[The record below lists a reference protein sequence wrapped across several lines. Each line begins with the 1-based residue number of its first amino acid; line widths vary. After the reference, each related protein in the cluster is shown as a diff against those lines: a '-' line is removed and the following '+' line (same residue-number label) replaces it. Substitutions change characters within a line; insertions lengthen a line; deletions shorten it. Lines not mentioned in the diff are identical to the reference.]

1 MSDKEWEIFKEKV
14 QPIKASGKVKYARK
28 KTATKSVQERKVINE
43 NFNEINLEE
52 QSEAIRQLDKNILRK
67 IKKGNLIIEESLDL
81 HGYTLEESKEKVV
94 KFIENNFNNKKR
106 FLLIITGKGRRL
118 GVSEG
123 WRGKGRL
130 KENVPH
136 WLSSVYLSK
145 YVLWFD
151 KATSDKGGDGA
162 LMVYLKKSKNELR

>member
-94 KFIENNFNNKKR
+94 KFIERNFNNKKR

-162 LMVYLKKSKNELR
+162 LMVYLKKSKNEFG

>member
-28 KTATKSVQERKVINE
+28 KTATKSVQERKVVNE

-81 HGYTLEESKEKVV
+81 HGYTLKESKEKVV
-94 KFIENNFNNKKR
+94 KFIEKNYNNKKR

-162 LMVYLKKSKNELR
+162 LMVYLKKSKNEFG

>member
-14 QPIKASGKVKYARK
+14 QPIKASGKVKYTKK
-28 KTATKSVQERKVINE
+28 KTAAKSVQERKVI
-43 NFNEINLEE
+43 NEINLEE

-94 KFIENNFNNKKR
+94 KFIEKNYNNKKR
-106 FLLIITGKGRRL
+106 FLLIVTGKGKRL

-123 WRGKGRL
+123 WRGKGKL

-145 YVLWFD
+145 YILWFD

-162 LMVYLKKSKNELR
+162 LMVYLKKSKNEFG

>member
-14 QPIKASGKVKYARK
+14 QPIKASGKVKYTKK
-28 KTATKSVQERKVINE
+28 KTAAKSVQESKVI
-43 NFNEINLEE
+43 NEINLEE

-94 KFIENNFNNKKR
+94 KFIERNYNNKKR

-123 WRGKGRL
+123 WRGEGKL

-145 YVLWFD
+145 YILWFD

-162 LMVYLKKSKNELR
+162 LMVYLKKSKNEFG

>member
-1 MSDKEWEIFKEKV
+1 M
-14 QPIKASGKVKYARK
+14 
-28 KTATKSVQERKVINE
+28 
-43 NFNEINLEE
+43 EE

-94 KFIENNFNNKKR
+94 KFIEKNFNNKKR

-123 WRGKGRL
+123 WRGEGKL

-162 LMVYLKKSKNELR
+162 LMVYLKKSKNEFG

>member
-28 KTATKSVQERKVINE
+28 KSATKSFQERKVIKE
-43 NFNEINLEE
+43 NFNEINLDE

-81 HGYTLEESKEKVV
+81 HGYTIEQSKEKVV
-94 KFIENNFNNKKR
+94 KFIEKNYNNKKR

-123 WRGKGRL
+123 WRGEGKL
-130 KENVPH
+130 KKNVPH

-145 YVLWFD
+145 YILWFD

-162 LMVYLKKSKNELR
+162 LMVYLKKSKNEFG

>member
-1 MSDKEWEIFKEKV
+1 MPE
-14 QPIKASGKVKYARK
+14 K
-28 KTATKSVQERKVINE
+28 KTATKSVQERKVVNE

-81 HGYTLEESKEKVV
+81 HGYTLKESKEKVV
-94 KFIENNFNNKKR
+94 KFIEKNYNNKKR

-162 LMVYLKKSKNELR
+162 LMVYLKKSKNEFG

>member
-14 QPIKASGKVKYARK
+14 QPIKASGKVNYVRK
-28 KTATKSVQERKVINE
+28 KPAAKSVQERKAIKVNL
-43 NFNEINLEE
+43 NEINLEE
-52 QSEAIRQLDKNILRK
+52 QSEAIRRLDKNILRK
-67 IKKGNLIIEESLDL
+67 IKKGNLIVEESLDL

-94 KFIENNFNNKKR
+94 KFIEKNYENKKR

-118 GVSEG
+118 GVSDGWKGEG
-123 WRGKGRL
+123 KL

-145 YVLWFD
+145 YILWFD
-151 KATSDKGGDGA
+151 RATSDKGGDGA
-162 LMVYLKKSKNELR
+162 LMVYLKKSKNKFG

>member
-14 QPIKASGKVKYARK
+14 QPIKASGKVKYTKK
-28 KTATKSVQERKVINE
+28 KTTASSVQERKVINE

-52 QSEAIRQLDKNILRK
+52 QSEAIRQLDKNILKK
-67 IKKGNLIIEESLDL
+67 IKRGSLIIEESLDL

-94 KFIENNFNNKKR
+94 KFIEKNYNNKKR

-123 WRGKGRL
+123 WRGEGKL

-145 YVLWFD
+145 YILWFD

-162 LMVYLKKSKNELR
+162 LMVYLKKSKNEFG

>member
-14 QPIKASGKVKYARK
+14 QPIKASGKVKYAKK
-28 KTATKSVQERKVINE
+28 KTAAESVQERKIIKE
-43 NFNEINLEE
+43 SFSEINLEE

-94 KFIENNFNNKKR
+94 KFIKNNFENKKR

-123 WRGKGRL
+123 WRGKGKL
-130 KENVPH
+130 KENVPY

-145 YVLWFD
+145 YILWFD
-151 KATSDKGGDGA
+151 KATSNKGGDGA
-162 LMVYLKKSKNELR
+162 LMVYLKKSKNKFG

>member
-14 QPIKASGKVKYARK
+14 QTIKASGKVKYVRK
-28 KTATKSVQERKVINE
+28 KTAKKSVQERKVINE

-52 QSEAIRQLDKNILRK
+52 QSEAVRQLDKNILRK

-81 HGYTLEESKEKVV
+81 HGYTLEESKKKVV
-94 KFIENNFNNKKR
+94 KFIEKNYKVKKR

-123 WRGKGRL
+123 WRGEGKL
-130 KENVPH
+130 KENVPG
-136 WLSSVYLSK
+136 WLGSVYLSK
-145 YVLWFD
+145 YILWFD
-151 KATSDKGGDGA
+151 KATANRGGDGA
-162 LMVYLKKSKNELR
+162 IMVYLKKIKE

>member
-14 QPIKASGKVKYARK
+14 QPIKASGKVNYIRK
-28 KTATKSVQERKVINE
+28 KPAAKSVQERKAIKVNL
-43 NFNEINLEE
+43 NEINLEE
-52 QSEAIRQLDKNILRK
+52 QSEAIRRLDKNILRK
-67 IKKGNLIIEESLDL
+67 IKKGNLIVEESLDL

-94 KFIENNFNNKKR
+94 KFIEKNYENKKR

-118 GVSEG
+118 GVSDGWKGEG
-123 WRGKGRL
+123 KL

-145 YVLWFD
+145 YILWFD
-151 KATSDKGGDGA
+151 RATSDKGGDGA
-162 LMVYLKKSKNELR
+162 LMVYLKKSKNKFG

>member
-14 QPIKASGKVKYARK
+14 QPIKASGKVKYTKK
-28 KTATKSVQERKVINE
+28 KTAAKSVQERKVI
-43 NFNEINLEE
+43 NEINLEE

-94 KFIENNFNNKKR
+94 KFIEKNFNNKKR

-118 GVSEG
+118 GVS
-123 WRGKGRL
+123 
-130 KENVPH
+130 
-136 WLSSVYLSK
+136 
-145 YVLWFD
+145 
-151 KATSDKGGDGA
+151 
-162 LMVYLKKSKNELR
+162 

>member
-14 QPIKASGKVKYARK
+14 QPIKASGKVKYVRK
-28 KTATKSVQERKVINE
+28 KSATKSVQERKVIKKS
-43 NFNEINLEE
+43 FNEINLEE
-52 QSEAIRQLDKNILRK
+52 QSEAIKQLDKNILRK

-94 KFIENNFNNKKR
+94 KFIEKNYKNKKR

-123 WRGKGRL
+123 WRGEGKL
-130 KENVPH
+130 KKNVPH
-136 WLSSVYLSK
+136 WLGSVYLSK
-145 YVLWFD
+145 YILWFD

-162 LMVYLKKSKNELR
+162 LMVYLKKSKNKFG

>member
-28 KTATKSVQERKVINE
+28 KTATKSVQERKVINA

-67 IKKGNLIIEESLDL
+67 IKKGNLIVEESLDL

-94 KFIENNFNNKKR
+94 KFIEKNFNNKKR

-118 GVSEG
+118 DVSEG
-123 WRGKGRL
+123 WRGKGKL

-162 LMVYLKKSKNELR
+162 LMVYLKKSKNEFG

>member
-28 KTATKSVQERKVINE
+28 KSATKSFKERKVIKE
-43 NFNEINLEE
+43 NFNEINLDE

-94 KFIENNFNNKKR
+94 KFIEKNYENKKR
-106 FLLIITGKGRRL
+106 FLLIITGKGKRL

-123 WRGKGRL
+123 WRGEGKL
-130 KENVPH
+130 KKNVPH

-145 YVLWFD
+145 YILWFD
-151 KATSDKGGDGA
+151 KATSNKGGDGA
-162 LMVYLKKSKNELR
+162 LMVYLKKSKNEFG

>member
-1 MSDKEWEIFKEKV
+1 MRTNFLIKGKLFKSK
-14 QPIKASGKVKYARK
+14 
-28 KTATKSVQERKVINE
+28 NE
-43 NFNEINLEE
+43 NF
-52 QSEAIRQLDKNILRK
+52 
-67 IKKGNLIIEESLDL
+67 LI
-81 HGYTLEESKEKVV
+81 G
-94 KFIENNFNNKKR
+94 NKKR

-123 WRGKGRL
+123 WRGEGKL

-162 LMVYLKKSKNELR
+162 LMVYLKKSKNEFG

>member
-28 KTATKSVQERKVINE
+28 KTATKSVQERKVVNE

-94 KFIENNFNNKKR
+94 KFIEKNFNNKKR

-151 KATSDKGGDGA
+151 KATSNKGGDGA
-162 LMVYLKKSKNELR
+162 LMVYLKKSKNEFG

>member
-28 KTATKSVQERKVINE
+28 KTATKSVQERKVVNE

-94 KFIENNFNNKKR
+94 KFIEKNFNNKKR

-162 LMVYLKKSKNELR
+162 LMVYLKKSKNEFG

>member
-28 KTATKSVQERKVINE
+28 KTATKSVQERKVI
-43 NFNEINLEE
+43 NEINLEE

-94 KFIENNFNNKKR
+94 KFIERNYNNKKR

-123 WRGKGRL
+123 WRGEGKL

-145 YVLWFD
+145 YILWFD

-162 LMVYLKKSKNELR
+162 LMVYLKKSKNEFG

>member
-14 QPIKASGKVKYARK
+14 QPIKASGKVKYAK
-28 KTATKSVQERKVINE
+28 KKSAKISFQERNVIKE
-43 NFNEINLEE
+43 NFNEVNLEE
-52 QSEAIRQLDKNILRK
+52 QSEAIKQLDKNILRK

-94 KFIENNFNNKKR
+94 KFIEKNYKNKKR

-118 GVSEG
+118 GVSQG
-123 WRGKGRL
+123 WRGEGKL
-130 KENVPH
+130 KKNVPH
-136 WLSSVYLSK
+136 WLGSVYLSK
-145 YVLWFD
+145 YILWFD

-162 LMVYLKKSKNELR
+162 LMVYLKKSKNKFG

>member
-14 QPIKASGKVKYARK
+14 QPIKASGKVNYIRK
-28 KTATKSVQERKVINE
+28 KPAAKSVQERKAIKVNL
-43 NFNEINLEE
+43 NEINLEE
-52 QSEAIRQLDKNILRK
+52 QSEAIRRLDKNILRK
-67 IKKGNLIIEESLDL
+67 IKKGNLIVEESLDL

-94 KFIENNFNNKKR
+94 KFIEKNYENKKR

-118 GVSEG
+118 GVSDGWKGEG
-123 WRGKGRL
+123 KL

-145 YVLWFD
+145 YILWFD
-151 KATSDKGGDGA
+151 RATSDKGGDGA
-162 LMVYLKKSKNELR
+162 LMVYLKKLKNEFG

>member
-94 KFIENNFNNKKR
+94 KFIEKNYENKKR
-106 FLLIITGKGRRL
+106 FLLIITGKGKRL

-123 WRGKGRL
+123 WRGEGKL
-130 KENVPH
+130 KKNVPH

-145 YVLWFD
+145 YILWFD
-151 KATSDKGGDGA
+151 KATSNKGGDGA
-162 LMVYLKKSKNELR
+162 LMVYLKKSKNEFG

>member
-14 QPIKASGKVKYARK
+14 QPIKASGKVTYTRK
-28 KTATKSVQERKVINE
+28 KIASKSVQERKVINE

-94 KFIENNFNNKKR
+94 KFIEKNFNNKKR

-123 WRGKGRL
+123 WRGEGKL

-162 LMVYLKKSKNELR
+162 LMVYLKKIKE

>member
-14 QPIKASGKVKYARK
+14 QPIKASGKVKYTKK
-28 KTATKSVQERKVINE
+28 KTTASSVQERKVINE

-81 HGYTLEESKEKVV
+81 HGYTIEQSKEKVV
-94 KFIENNFNNKKR
+94 KFIEKNYSNKKR

-118 GVSEG
+118 DVSEG
-123 WRGKGRL
+123 WRGKGKL

-162 LMVYLKKSKNELR
+162 LMVYLKKSKNEFG

>member
-81 HGYTLEESKEKVV
+81 HGYTIEQSKEKVV
-94 KFIENNFNNKKR
+94 KFIEKNYGNKKR

-123 WRGKGRL
+123 WRGEGKL
-130 KENVPH
+130 KENVPY

-151 KATSDKGGDGA
+151 KATSDRGGDGA
-162 LMVYLKKSKNELR
+162 LMVYLKKSKDEFG

>member
-14 QPIKASGKVKYARK
+14 EPIKASGKVSYAK
-28 KTATKSVQERKVINE
+28 KKSVQERKVIKE

-52 QSEAIRQLDKNILRK
+52 QSESIRQLDKNILRK
-67 IKKGNLIIEESLDL
+67 IKKGNLKIEESLDL
-81 HGYTLEESKEKVV
+81 HGYTLQESKGKVV
-94 KFIENNFNNKKR
+94 KFIENNYKNKKR

-123 WRGKGRL
+123 WRGEGKL
-130 KENVPH
+130 KENVPG

-145 YVLWFD
+145 YILWFD
-151 KATSDKGGDGA
+151 KAISSKGGDGA
-162 LMVYLKKSKNELR
+162 LMIYLKKIKE